1 MDRQYDGKYVGK
13 IITYPSECYDKR
25 TDRIVIKN
33 RPGLAIS
40 QTQSGTYIVLPLSTK
55 EPRNTEEMKFDLKV
69 DPDDY
74 PELHLRKTSWIK
86 PGMQTYV
93 YEPTVTHEISDM
105 ARTNPEL
112 YRKALMT
119 HLEWNHQVNMNAVSH
134 ALKIR
139 VEQTNA
145 KTAVK
150 EFQQGR
156 DPQQAESLGKTGST
170 RTPEPSPAI
179 HQPESVRT
187 AERTETVRA
196 PAKEPDTKEARKEQ
210 RKEQGKR
217 HYLKACRKPHGRE
230 RGGRSR

>member
-55 EPRNTEEMKFDLKV
+55 EPRNAEEMKFDLKV
-69 DPDDY
+69 DPKDY

-86 PGMQTYV
+86 PGMQTCV

-105 ARTNPEL
+105 VRTNPDL

-119 HLEWNHQVNMNAVSH
+119 HLEWNHEVNMNAVSH

-139 VEQTNA
+139 IEQTDA
-145 KTAVK
+145 KTAVQA
-150 EFQQGR
+150 FQKGR
-156 DPQQAESLGKTGST
+156 TTAQTEGIEKDAMLKDPEQAPGI
-170 RTPEPSPAI
+170 P
-179 HQPESVRT
+179 QPESVRT
-187 AERTETVRA
+187 AEKRENVRA
-196 PAKEPDTKEARKEQ
+196 PDNQTETKEV

-217 HYLKACRKPHGRE
+217 HYLKACRKSHGRE
-230 RGGRSR
+230 RGCRSR

>member
-25 TDRIVIKN
+25 TDRLVIKN

-55 EPRNTEEMKFDLKV
+55 EPRNAEEMKFDLKV
-69 DPDDY
+69 DPEDY

-86 PGMQTYV
+86 PGMQTCV

-105 ARTNPEL
+105 ARTNPDL

-119 HLEWNHQVNMNAVSH
+119 HLEWNHEVNMNAVSH

-139 VEQTNA
+139 IEQTDA
-145 KTAVK
+145 KTAVQA
-150 EFQQGR
+150 FQKG
-156 DPQQAESLGKTGST
+156 
-170 RTPEPSPAI
+170 RTPAQTEGIEKDAIPKEPEQAPGI
-179 HQPESVRT
+179 PQPESVRT
-187 AERTETVRA
+187 AEKREPVRA
-196 PAKEPDTKEARKEQ
+196 PDKQTETKEA

-217 HYLKACRKPHGRE
+217 HYLKTCRKSHGRE
-230 RGGRSR
+230 RGSRSR